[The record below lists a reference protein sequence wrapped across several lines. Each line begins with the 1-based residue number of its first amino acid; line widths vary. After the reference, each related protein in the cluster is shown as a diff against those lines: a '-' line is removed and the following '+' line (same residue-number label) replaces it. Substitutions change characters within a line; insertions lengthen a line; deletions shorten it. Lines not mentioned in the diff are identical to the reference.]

1 MLVLHN
7 SGLFVKIA
15 PIIEI
20 GNIMEAFLQEA
31 KASSRVLSTL
41 SGAEKNRILKEMAED
56 LRTNTEAIL
65 KANALDMSDA
75 ESNNLAPSLK
85 DRLFLDESRIEG
97 MAVAIEEIAGL
108 KEPVGRVLD
117 GWVTEDGLKIE
128 KVSVPI
134 GVIGIIF
141 ESRPNVTSDTA
152 ALSFKSSN
160 VCVLKGGKEAQN
172 SNEAIAKVLQEVL
185 KANDLPQAL
194 ISLIPDASREGV
206 AKLIKMDK
214 YVDLIIPRGGEGL
227 IRYVSENASVPVVK
241 HDKGQCHTYIDE
253 DANVENAIAIAINA
267 KVQRP
272 GVCNSME
279 TLLVDAAIAEE
290 VLPQLKT
297 AFDEAHTELKGCERT
312 RESIEV
318 SQATEADYD
327 TEYLANILNIRVVDG
342 VDGAIDHIVRFG
354 SGHSEAIITEN
365 ITTAEA
371 FLNSIDAA
379 AVYVNASTRFTDGG
393 AFGFGAEVGISTN
406 KLHARGPMGIEG
418 LTTYKFKIY
427 GSGQIR

>member
-1 MLVLHN
+1 
-7 SGLFVKIA
+7 
-15 PIIEI
+15 
-20 GNIMEAFLQEA
+20 MEAFLQEA

-41 SGAEKNRILKEMAED
+41 SGADKNRILREMAIA
-56 LRTNTEAIL
+56 LRKNTSDIL
-65 KANALDMSDA
+65 KANALDMADA
-75 ESNNLAPSLK
+75 EVNNLAVSLK
-85 DRLFLDESRIEG
+85 DRLFLDEGRVDG
-97 MAVAIEEIAGL
+97 MAVAIEEIAAL

-172 SNEAIAKVLQEVL
+172 SNEAIAKVLQSVL
-185 KANDLPQAL
+185 KSNDLPEAL

-214 YVDLIIPRGGEGL
+214 YVDLIVPRGGEGL
-227 IRYVSENASVPVVK
+227 IRYVSDNATVPVVK

-279 TLLVDAAIAEE
+279 TLLVDETIAEE
-290 VLPQLKT
+290 VLPQLKV
-297 AFDEAHTELKGCERT
+297 AFDEAHTELKGCEIT
-312 RESIEV
+312 QKNIEV
-318 SQATEADYD
+318 APATEKDYD

-342 VDGAIDHIVRFG
+342 VNGAIEHIIQHG

-371 FLNSIDAA
+371 FLNAIDAA

>member
-1 MLVLHN
+1 
-7 SGLFVKIA
+7 
-15 PIIEI
+15 
-20 GNIMEAFLQEA
+20 MEAFLQEA

-41 SGAEKNRILKEMAED
+41 SGAEKNRILREMAAA
-56 LRTNTEAIL
+56 LRVNTGDIL
-65 KANALDMSDA
+65 KANALDMADA
-75 ESNNLAPSLK
+75 ETNNLAASLK
-85 DRLFLDESRIEG
+85 DRLFLDEGRVDS
-97 MAVAIEEIAGL
+97 MAVAIEEIAAL

-134 GVIGIIF
+134 GVIGIIY

-160 VCVLKGGKEAQN
+160 VCVLKGGKEAQH
-172 SNEAIAKVLQEVL
+172 SNEAIAKVLQGVL
-185 KANDLPQAL
+185 KENDLPEAL

-206 AKLIKMDK
+206 SKLIKMDK
-214 YVDLIIPRGGEGL
+214 YVDLIVPRGGEGL

-241 HDKGQCHTYIDE
+241 HDKGQCHTYIDK
-253 DANVENAIAIAINA
+253 DANVQNAIAIAINA

-272 GVCNSME
+272 GVCNAME
-279 TLLVDAAIAEE
+279 TLLVDAVIAEE
-290 VLPQLKT
+290 ILPQLKE
-297 AFDEAHTELKGCERT
+297 AFDEAHTELKGCAVT
-312 RESIEV
+312 QKSIDV
-318 SQATEADYD
+318 APATDEDYD
-327 TEYLANILNIRVVDG
+327 TEYLANILNIKVVDG
-342 VDGAIDHIVRFG
+342 VEEAIEHIVRFG

>member
-1 MLVLHN
+1 
-7 SGLFVKIA
+7 
-15 PIIEI
+15 
-20 GNIMEAFLQEA
+20 MEAFLQEA
-31 KASSRVLSTL
+31 KASSRVLATL
-41 SGAEKNRILKEMAED
+41 SGADKNRILSEMAVA
-56 LRTNTEAIL
+56 LRANTVDII
-65 KANALDMSDA
+65 KANALDMADA
-75 ESNNLAPSLK
+75 EINNLAPSLK
-85 DRLFLDESRIEG
+85 DRLFLDEGRIES
-97 MAVAIEEIAGL
+97 MAVAIEEIAAL

-134 GVIGIIF
+134 GVIGIIY

-160 VCVLKGGKEAQN
+160 VCVLKGGKEAQH
-172 SNEAIAKVLQEVL
+172 SNEAIAKVLQSVL
-185 KANDLPQAL
+185 KANDLPEAL

-206 AKLIKMDK
+206 SKLIKMDK
-214 YVDLIIPRGGEGL
+214 YVDLIVPRGGEGL
-227 IRYVSENASVPVVK
+227 IRYVSENATVPVVK

-253 DANVENAIAIAINA
+253 DANVQNAIAIAINA

-272 GVCNSME
+272 GVCNAME
-279 TLLVDAAIAEE
+279 TLLVDEAIAEE
-290 VLPQLKT
+290 VLPLLKE
-297 AFDEAHTELKGCERT
+297 AFDEAHTQLKGCALT
-312 RESIEV
+312 QKSIDV
-318 SQATEADYD
+318 APATEADYD
-327 TEYLANILNIRVVDG
+327 TEYLANILNIKVVNG
-342 VDGAIDHIVRFG
+342 VNGAIEHIIRFG